1 MIYIMKE
8 IKCAFCKGKGV
19 DPFELLSSISTCA
32 VCGGK
37 GKVNVEEPYIK
48 CAFCQG
54 TGIYPHSRLN
64 CTVCSGKGVVTFREP
79 KVTCPECK
87 GTGQEHLTNLPCL
100 KCGGIGVIKKSPGTM
115 GEEKISRSHAGKK
128 AAPKS
133 TTEAA
138 EVNNP
143 SSAEAEMKIV
153 EESKDFP
160 REGEQ
165 IAEEVGA
172 STKKAEKLVENLE

>member
-1 MIYIMKE
+1 VIYIMKE